1 MLNVGFGEL
10 LVLILVCLVVFGPE
24 RLPEVA
30 RQLGRGLGRIRLT
43 TQRLLDELKNEAELR
58 DLNLPDLQVGSLRA
72 QARNYVQDLLDV
84 EGQMAELE
92 REERDRVL
100 TGEPRQLDGAAR
112 VTGDTPAPFDPDAT

>member
-30 RQLGRGLGRIRLT
+30 RQMGRFVGQVRLA

-58 DLNLPDLQVGSLRA
+58 DLNLPDLQVGSLRN
-72 QARNYVQDLLDV
+72 QARTYVQDLMDV

-92 REERDRVL
+92 REAQE
-100 TGEPRQLDGAAR
+100 GAKGRADSTAGA
-112 VTGDTPAPFDPDAT
+112 VAAAAGPAPFDPDAT